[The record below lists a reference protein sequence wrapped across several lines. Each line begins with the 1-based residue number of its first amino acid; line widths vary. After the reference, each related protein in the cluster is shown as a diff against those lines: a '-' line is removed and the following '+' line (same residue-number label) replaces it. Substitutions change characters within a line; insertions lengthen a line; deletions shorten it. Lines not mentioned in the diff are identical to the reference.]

1 MTREPRPRGL
11 RTAVPPSLPAGLSLH
26 FDAAPPTFHQSGM
39 GSRRRASVYQPLL
52 ELCGEKGSVRRLRG
66 ERCRQRWLRTKAGVE
81 KAVKLSS
88 DLQPSAHLARARVG
102 ACMWGGGF
110 L

>member
-52 ELCGEKGSVRRLRG
+52 ELCERRLRRHTG
-66 ERCRQRWLRTKAGVE
+66 AEAAHAVMGDEAG
-81 KAVKLSS
+81 
-88 DLQPSAHLARARVG
+88 
-102 ACMWGGGF
+102 
-110 L
+110 